1 MWGEQRFSDD
11 YFIRK
16 ATIECCNT
24 GSVGKQDNIAVGK
37 QDDIADQYLLL
48 ENSAFCINKVGPQ
61 RICCDIFALVAGD
74 GACAAQA

>member
-37 QDDIADQYLLL
+37 QDDIADQYLL

-61 RICCDIFALVAGD
+61 RICCDLALCAGE